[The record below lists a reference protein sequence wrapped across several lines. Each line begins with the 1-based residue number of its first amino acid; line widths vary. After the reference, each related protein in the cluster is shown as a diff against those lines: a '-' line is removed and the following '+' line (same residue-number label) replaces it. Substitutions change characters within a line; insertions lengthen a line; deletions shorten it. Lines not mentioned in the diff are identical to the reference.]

1 MDFND
6 FINNE
11 YVEKEF
17 DSAVGKINVSK
28 NRNIYNELKKRY
40 ERFAWSA
47 VNSFIESYGEYES
60 CYDIIKKAPTDFQK
74 SIAIII
80 EDIKDTLIK
89 LGQYDWDYDTIYEYS
104 VNEGCSDAFNERL
117 DAIVAKVV
125 AINNDVELQ
134 RQYREQ
140 RKENRGRWVGGTFGG
155 NMVSAV
161 SHQMDIAAM
170 NLASGAAHS
179 IVNAAGNFLTE
190 MQAEA
195 DLKSLFEDEDVKNL
209 LVEGVYLSSKSMIQV
224 FIKLV
229 GMNYDWGVVS
239 DDDSDKAQRI
249 INNLKSGSISDE
261 NVPDICKEVFALD
274 PYNLEIYEYL
284 FSKYGDDGSLGV
296 LADYFDIK
304 EFVNTKDEQ
313 ALEYVKSN
321 QGETEEDAIKAK
333 ELLIEYC
340 KKINLEINENL
351 KCIDYINSLI
361 EDFDLKYRTVDEVV
375 CETREGA
382 DFSREELP
390 KITEFMKDISP
401 LNSEPC
407 LPYEKHLLAK
417 REEFQGL
424 FSSEVSKKYLGII
437 NDYLDKFDKEFCK
450 TRVFASVDR
459 HQAARDRALRYAKG
473 LKFSTLEEYEE
484 SYNKFIKFIE
494 PNLGIT
500 IDEAVEAKQ
509 YLEKKKAKLVSG
521 NSFDMNNISNTLND
535 IGGAFKGLFGR
546 KK

>member
-17 DSAVGKINVSK
+17 DSAVGKIKVSK
-28 NRNIYNELKKRY
+28 NRNLYNELKKRY
-40 ERFAWSA
+40 EQLAWSA
-47 VNSFIESYGEYES
+47 VNSFIESYGSYES
-60 CYDIIKKAPTDFQK
+60 CYDIINKAPTDFQK

-89 LGQYDWDYDTIYEYS
+89 LGQYDWDYDTIYEYA

-117 DAIVAKVV
+117 DAIVSKVV

-134 RQYREQ
+134 RRYREQ

-161 SHQMDIAAM
+161 SHQMDISAM

-195 DLKSLFEDEDVKNL
+195 DLKSLFEDENVKNL
-209 LVEGVYLSSKSMIQV
+209 LVEGVYLSSKSMIRV

-229 GMNYDWGVVS
+229 GMDYDWGIVS
-239 DDDSDKAQRI
+239 DEDSDKAQRI
-249 INNLKSGSISDE
+249 INNLKSGSIADE
-261 NVPDICKEVFALD
+261 NVPDICKEVFTLN
-274 PYNLEIYEYL
+274 PYNLEIYEYM
-284 FSKYGDDGSLGV
+284 FSKYGDDGSLSV

-313 ALEYVKSN
+313 ALEYVKNN

-351 KCIDYINSLI
+351 KCINYINSLI

-375 CETREGA
+375 CETREEA

-407 LPYEKHLLAK
+407 LPYEKHLLDK

-450 TRVFASVDR
+450 TRMFTSVDR
-459 HQAARDRALRYAKG
+459 HQAAKDRALRYAKG

-484 SYNKFIKFIE
+484 SYNKFKNFIE

-509 YLEKKKAKLVSG
+509 YLEKKKAKLSSG